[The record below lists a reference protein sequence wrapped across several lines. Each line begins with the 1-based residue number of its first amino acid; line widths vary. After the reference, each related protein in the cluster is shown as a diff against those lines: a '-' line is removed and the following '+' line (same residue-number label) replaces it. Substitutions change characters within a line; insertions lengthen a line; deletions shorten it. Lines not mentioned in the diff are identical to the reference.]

1 MSTILFLFHRFTV
14 IRFPM
19 VKLCKHK
26 VSFISLRRII
36 KYQWDHINICHK
48 RFTNGDKTLR
58 NSKKPS
64 NSSSAAMFWQRSEIA
79 RRSSSLNL
87 FLRRILRKN
96 HLLTSVVFMLTFHEF
111 LKTSAKFRYCYK
123 DLTCMKIEFNFN
135 SEMWFSWSMATLLTK
150 LKKSSN
156 MTIQTNKISERK
168 VVGFTTTCTI
178 SAYHH

>member
-1 MSTILFLFHRFTV
+1 MSTIVTIAILYRIWSLVSCSNEEMEINIWLVHYFFLFHRFTV

-26 VSFISLRRII
+26 VSFISLRSII

-64 NSSSAAMFWQRSEIA
+64 NIAAMFWQISEIG
-79 RRSSSLNL
+79 RCSSSLNV
-87 FLRRILRKN
+87 FLRKIQ
-96 HLLTSVVFMLTFHEF
+96 LLTSVVFMLTFHEL

-123 DLTCMKIEFNFN
+123 DLACMKIE
-135 SEMWFSWSMATLLTK
+135 LY
-150 LKKSSN
+150 
-156 MTIQTNKISERK
+156 IQRSDSVDLWRR
-168 VVGFTTTCTI
+168 
-178 SAYHH
+178 Y